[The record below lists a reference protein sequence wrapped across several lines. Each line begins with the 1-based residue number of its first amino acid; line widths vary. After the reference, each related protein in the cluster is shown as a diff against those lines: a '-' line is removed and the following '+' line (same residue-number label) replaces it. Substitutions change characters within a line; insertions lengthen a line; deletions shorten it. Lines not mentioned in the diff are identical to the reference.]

1 MFAIGNFEIAIGNF
15 IEDTTNIITAIGNI
29 TDDTNIIADGD
40 HYGSYLHRG
49 HKKTCRGPAGSK
61 NLI

>member
-1 MFAIGNFEIAIGNF
+1 M
-15 IEDTTNIITAIGNI
+15 EDTTNIITAISNI
-29 TDDTNIIADGD
+29 LTDDTNIIADGD